1 MKSVSKNQWFG
12 GIVMSKQLTIFDV
25 EPVAAFNPEKAHIK
39 RLNSKV
45 RYTDIVVQIPSNAKA
60 IDELPKTTAPD
71 DCYELFEEYTLGI
84 WRYKRV
90 EDKRY
95 DWERAE
101 TLCRCVRDEKR
112 PIPIRLHLPLDQS
125 FIPENVLK
133 YLC

>member
-1 MKSVSKNQWFG
+1 MP
-12 GIVMSKQLTIFDV
+12 KQLTIFDV
-25 EPVAAFNPEKAHIK
+25 EPVTAFDIKKANV
-39 RLNSKV
+39 RRANSKV
-45 RYTDIVVQIPSNAKA
+45 RYTDIIVQIPSKAKA

-90 EDKRY
+90 EDKEY

-101 TLCRCVRDEKR
+101 TLCRCVRDEKQ
-112 PIPIRLHLPLDQS
+112 PIPIRLHLSLDQT
-125 FIPENVLK
+125 FIPKNVLK

>member
-1 MKSVSKNQWFG
+1 
-12 GIVMSKQLTIFDV
+12 MSKQLTIFDV
-25 EPVAAFNPEKAHIK
+25 ESVAAFNPKKAHIK

-60 IDELPKTTAPD
+60 IDELPKTTAPN

-90 EDKRY
+90 KDKEY

-101 TLCRCVRDEKR
+101 TLCSCVRDEKQ
-112 PIPIRLHLPLDQS
+112 PTPIRLHLSLDQS

>member
-1 MKSVSKNQWFG
+1 MPE
-12 GIVMSKQLTIFDV
+12 QLTIFDV
-25 EPVAAFNPEKAHIK
+25 EPVTAFDIKKANVR

-45 RYTDIVVQIPSNAKA
+45 RYTDIIVQISSKAKA

-90 EDKRY
+90 EDKGF

-101 TLCRCVRDEKR
+101 ELCKYARDIKE
-112 PIPIRLHLPLDQS
+112 PIPIRLHLSIEQS
-125 FIPENVLK
+125 FMPGYVVR
-133 YLC
+133 YV

>member
-1 MKSVSKNQWFG
+1 MPE
-12 GIVMSKQLTIFDV
+12 QLTIFDV
-25 EPVAAFNPEKAHIK
+25 EPINVFDFEKAHIK
-39 RLNSKV
+39 KLNSMV
-45 RYTDIVVQIPSNAKA
+45 RYTDIIVYIPNEAKA
-60 IDELPKTTAPD
+60 IDELPKTTAPE

-90 EDKRY
+90 EDKGY

-101 TLCRCVRDEKR
+101 TLCRCVRDEKQ
-112 PIPIRLHLPLDQS
+112 PIPIRLHLSLDQS

>member
-1 MKSVSKNQWFG
+1 MPE
-12 GIVMSKQLTIFDV
+12 QLTIFDV
-25 EPVAAFNPEKAHIK
+25 EPVTAFDIKKANVR

-45 RYTDIVVQIPSNAKA
+45 SYADIIVQIPSKAKA

-90 EDKRY
+90 EDKGF

-101 TLCRCVRDEKR
+101 EFCKYVRDIKES
-112 PIPIRLHLPLDQS
+112 IPIRLHLSVEQL
-125 FIPENVLK
+125 FKPEYVLK
-133 YLC
+133 YL